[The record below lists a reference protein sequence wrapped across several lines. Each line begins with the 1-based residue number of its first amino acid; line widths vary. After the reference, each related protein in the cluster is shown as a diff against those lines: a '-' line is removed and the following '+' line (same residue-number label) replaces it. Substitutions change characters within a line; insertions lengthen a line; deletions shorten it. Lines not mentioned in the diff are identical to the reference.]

1 MLEAQQAATQKKM
14 DAMMKGMGLGADG
27 DQDAKL
33 MAELGIDDL
42 QDPDLADLENMDF
55 DEDLTEE

>member
-27 DQDAKL
+27 D
-33 MAELGIDDL
+33 
-42 QDPDLADLENMDF
+42 
-55 DEDLTEE
+55 